1 MKIPVSWLKDF
12 VDLENITV
20 NRLCEALVS
29 VGFEVEEVIELGRE
43 ISNVVVGEIISM
55 EKHPD
60 ADKLKVCRVDVG
72 KEVLQIVTAATNV
85 KTGDKIPLAL
95 NGATLAGGTVIKNG
109 KLRGVASNGMM
120 CGGEEL
126 GICEDQYAGASVDG
140 VLILEQNAEVGRDI
154 KEIVGLDECVID
166 VAVTFNR
173 PDCNSVV
180 GIAREAAVALGRKF
194 TPPETDFDTV
204 EEISTRQY
212 VNVDVRDAEL
222 CPAYF
227 MQAAEVQIEPS
238 PLWMR
243 RRLHAA
249 GLRGINNIVDVTNYV
264 LLEVGQ
270 PMHAFDYKEISD
282 KTIVVRRARK
292 GETIIPLNEK
302 EYGLDENILVIADKS
317 RPVGLAGVMGGLNSG
332 IKPDTSTVLLEAA
345 EFNRENIRRTSRRLG
360 IRSDSSA
367 RFEKGVDS
375 CTAHL
380 GLMRALHLISKLKC
394 GRIAA
399 DTIESLSHEIK
410 EREIKF
416 HYSRVKN
423 LLGIDIPQSESK
435 KILENLGIKTVF
447 EGQTLKC
454 FAPAYRR
461 DLESDCDIIEEIIRV
476 YGYDKIVSSYLE
488 NTVPTYGGKTSAQEL
503 CDRVKNIAVGLG
515 YNQITTYSFGGKQFF
530 DKAVSD
536 GNSDSE
542 KCIKIV
548 NPLGEELSLMRRSLI
563 AHMCEALSVNLSR
576 KNENLSLFEIA
587 KVYLAEN
594 LPLTE
599 LPEERETLCMATD
612 VGDFFKLK
620 SDVMTLLDNFNVDA
634 VFTRSVVKC
643 LHPGISADITD
654 ENGNCLGF
662 LGELHPTV
670 CANFEINKR
679 VYVAQID
686 LEKLKESKKQ
696 KSKYVPIPRYPS
708 VDRDIAVVVNV
719 DVAAADVIDTI
730 KQSCKLCESVELFDV
745 YRGEQIGKDE
755 KSMAL
760 SLKFRNKDKTLN
772 DEEVEPQ
779 IKRALRALGE
789 RFNARLR

>member
-227 MQAAEVQIEPS
+227 MQAAEVKIEPS

-302 EYGLDENILVIADKS
+302 EYELDENILVIADKS

-332 IKPDTSTVLLEAA
+332 IKPDTSAVLLEAA

-380 GLMRALHLISKLKC
+380 GLMRALRLISKLKC

-423 LLGIDIPQSESK
+423 LLGIDIPRSESK
-435 KILENLGIKTVF
+435 KILENLGIKTEF

-536 GNSDSE
+536 GNSYSE
-542 KCIKIV
+542 
-548 NPLGEELSLMRRSLI
+548 
-563 AHMCEALSVNLSR
+563 
-576 KNENLSLFEIA
+576 
-587 KVYLAEN
+587 
-594 LPLTE
+594 
-599 LPEERETLCMATD
+599 
-612 VGDFFKLK
+612 
-620 SDVMTLLDNFNVDA
+620 NV
-634 VFTRSVVKC
+634 
-643 LHPGISADITD
+643 
-654 ENGNCLGF
+654 
-662 LGELHPTV
+662 
-670 CANFEINKR
+670 
-679 VYVAQID
+679 
-686 LEKLKESKKQ
+686 SK
-696 KSKYVPIPRYPS
+696 
-708 VDRDIAVVVNV
+708 
-719 DVAAADVIDTI
+719 
-730 KQSCKLCESVELFDV
+730 
-745 YRGEQIGKDE
+745 
-755 KSMAL
+755 
-760 SLKFRNKDKTLN
+760 
-772 DEEVEPQ
+772 
-779 IKRALRALGE
+779 
-789 RFNARLR
+789 

>member
-194 TPPETDFDTV
+194 TPPETDFETV

-227 MQAAEVQIEPS
+227 MQAAEVKIEPS

-332 IKPDTSTVLLEAA
+332 IKPDTSTVL
-345 EFNRENIRRTSRRLG
+345 
-360 IRSDSSA
+360 
-367 RFEKGVDS
+367 
-375 CTAHL
+375 
-380 GLMRALHLISKLKC
+380 
-394 GRIAA
+394 
-399 DTIESLSHEIK
+399 
-410 EREIKF
+410 
-416 HYSRVKN
+416 
-423 LLGIDIPQSESK
+423 
-435 KILENLGIKTVF
+435 
-447 EGQTLKC
+447 
-454 FAPAYRR
+454 
-461 DLESDCDIIEEIIRV
+461 
-476 YGYDKIVSSYLE
+476 
-488 NTVPTYGGKTSAQEL
+488 
-503 CDRVKNIAVGLG
+503 
-515 YNQITTYSFGGKQFF
+515 
-530 DKAVSD
+530 
-536 GNSDSE
+536 
-542 KCIKIV
+542 
-548 NPLGEELSLMRRSLI
+548 
-563 AHMCEALSVNLSR
+563 
-576 KNENLSLFEIA
+576 
-587 KVYLAEN
+587 
-594 LPLTE
+594 
-599 LPEERETLCMATD
+599 
-612 VGDFFKLK
+612 
-620 SDVMTLLDNFNVDA
+620 
-634 VFTRSVVKC
+634 
-643 LHPGISADITD
+643 
-654 ENGNCLGF
+654 
-662 LGELHPTV
+662 
-670 CANFEINKR
+670 
-679 VYVAQID
+679 
-686 LEKLKESKKQ
+686 
-696 KSKYVPIPRYPS
+696 
-708 VDRDIAVVVNV
+708 
-719 DVAAADVIDTI
+719 
-730 KQSCKLCESVELFDV
+730 
-745 YRGEQIGKDE
+745 
-755 KSMAL
+755 
-760 SLKFRNKDKTLN
+760 
-772 DEEVEPQ
+772 
-779 IKRALRALGE
+779 
-789 RFNARLR
+789 

>member
-194 TPPETDFDTV
+194 TPPETDFETV
-204 EEISTRQY
+204 EEISTRKY

-345 EFNRENIRRTSRRLG
+345 EFNRENIRRTSRKLG

-375 CTAHL
+375 YTAHL

-447 EGQTLKC
+447 EGQTLMFCAGVPSGFGKRLRHNRRNHQGLRIRQNSFLPSGKHSADLRRQNIGAGTVRQSKKC
-454 FAPAYRR
+454 CRR
-461 DLESDCDIIEEIIRV
+461 SRLQSDNDLFFRRQAIFRQSGFGRKLRQRKMYQNSE
-476 YGYDKIVSSYLE
+476 
-488 NTVPTYGGKTSAQEL
+488 
-503 CDRVKNIAVGLG
+503 
-515 YNQITTYSFGGKQFF
+515 SFGRRIESYASFL
-530 DKAVSD
+530 DCAHVRSPVSQPQQ
-536 GNSDSE
+536 
-542 KCIKIV
+542 KKRK
-548 NPLGEELSLMRRSLI
+548 SLL
-563 AHMCEALSVNLSR
+563 V
-576 KNENLSLFEIA
+576 
-587 KVYLAEN
+587 
-594 LPLTE
+594 
-599 LPEERETLCMATD
+599 
-612 VGDFFKLK
+612 
-620 SDVMTLLDNFNVDA
+620 
-634 VFTRSVVKC
+634 
-643 LHPGISADITD
+643 
-654 ENGNCLGF
+654 
-662 LGELHPTV
+662 
-670 CANFEINKR
+670 
-679 VYVAQID
+679 
-686 LEKLKESKKQ
+686 
-696 KSKYVPIPRYPS
+696 
-708 VDRDIAVVVNV
+708 
-719 DVAAADVIDTI
+719 
-730 KQSCKLCESVELFDV
+730 
-745 YRGEQIGKDE
+745 
-755 KSMAL
+755 
-760 SLKFRNKDKTLN
+760 
-772 DEEVEPQ
+772 
-779 IKRALRALGE
+779 
-789 RFNARLR
+789 